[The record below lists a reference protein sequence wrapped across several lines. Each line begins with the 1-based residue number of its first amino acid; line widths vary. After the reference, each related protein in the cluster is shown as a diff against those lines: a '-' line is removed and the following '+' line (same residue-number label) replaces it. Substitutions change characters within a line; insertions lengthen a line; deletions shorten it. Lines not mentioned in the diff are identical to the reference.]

1 MEQLPRMLHAANR
14 DGGNGLGVEDFFAG
28 HCNDTPVTSDI
39 LTKQLLFLRQEGEL
53 AIIADDGTKKPRAKT
68 IGWGDRLVLPRER
81 SLFSR
86 LGW

>member
-1 MEQLPRMLHAANR
+1 MIYAANC
-14 DGGNGLGVEDFFAG
+14 GGEGLLVEALFAG

-39 LTKQLLFLRQEGEL
+39 LGRQLVLLRDEGEL
-53 AIIADDGTKKPRAKT
+53 EIMTENGSRKPRAKS